1 MTQEELEP
9 VDPITQAQTEIDAE
23 QGGAPPVFTQEQV
36 QQMIQAQ
43 LGPLQDQLR
52 GVQGLTAKALDAHRG
67 EWEGELANLQNNM
80 GRAAWLNNLDESER
94 NLVTPLLNEID
105 QNRQQAPVPTGPPNV
120 RESAMAAAQVWGIN
134 PADPRINY
142 ALADQGNE
150 QGLVANFRQ
159 IIALDEVAKAQA
171 AYPARQASQ
180 AAPQAASPPV
190 VGTGAGPPGSYNS
203 LEEVRGAFITDT
215 IDIATA
221 RQEAKKFGE
230 EL

>member
-52 GVQGLTAKALDAHRG
+52 GVQGLTAKALNAHRG
-67 EWEGELANLQNNM
+67 EWEGQLANLQNNM

-105 QNRQQAPVPTGPPNV
+105 QNRQQVPVPTGPPNV

-171 AYPARQASQ
+171 AYPAQQAPQ

>member
-67 EWEGELANLQNNM
+67 EWEGQLVNLQNNM
-80 GRAAWLNNLDESER
+80 GRAAWLNNLEESER
-94 NLVTPLLNEID
+94 NLVQPLLNEID
-105 QNRQQAPVPTGPPNV
+105 QNRQQVPAPTGPPNV

-171 AYPARQASQ
+171 AYPAQQASQ

-190 VGTGAGPPGSYNS
+190 VGTGAGPPTSYNS
-203 LEEVRGAFITDT
+203 IEEVHGAFITNT

>member
-67 EWEGELANLQNNM
+67 EWEGQLANLQNNM
-80 GRAAWLNNLDESER
+80 GRAAWLNNLEESER

-105 QNRQQAPVPTGPPNV
+105 QNRQQVPVPTGPPNV

-150 QGLVANFRQ
+150 QALVANFRQ

-171 AYPARQASQ
+171 AHPAPQ

-190 VGTGAGPPGSYNS
+190 VGTGAGPPTSYNS
-203 LEEVRGAFITDT
+203 IEEVHGAFITNT

>member
-67 EWEGELANLQNNM
+67 EWEGQLANLHSNM
-80 GRAAWLNNLDESER
+80 GRANWLGGLEESER

-105 QNRQQAPVPTGPPNV
+105 RSRQQVPAPTGPPNV

-171 AYPARQASQ
+171 AHPAPQV
-180 AAPQAASPPV
+180 APQAASPPV